1 MDFQYGAAVI
11 VILLGLGL
19 TQMGGE
25 DNSFFV
31 GAGFGTLVVGCIWV
45 FIRLRK
51 EYKKRWSL
59 VSINFHEKLYAS
71 FLIK

>member
-1 MDFQYGAAVI
+1 MDYQYGAAVI

-31 GAGFGTLVVGCIWV
+31 GAGFGTLVVGCIWI
-45 FIRLRK
+45 FIRVRK
-51 EYKKRWSL
+51 EYKKR
-59 VSINFHEKLYAS
+59 
-71 FLIK
+71 

>member
-1 MDFQYGAAVI
+1 M
-11 VILLGLGL
+11 
-19 TQMGGE
+19 
-25 DNSFFV
+25 
-31 GAGFGTLVVGCIWV
+31 GCIWV
-45 FIRLRK
+45 FIIVRK